1 MLGKFTRFLRN
12 LFGTANASHARTTGA
27 LVQLVREGASNA
39 TLRLIP
45 FNADAK
51 AELDAFFTAHGA
63 KVSVALTQEDAGRDG
78 VGQTSEAFTSIKAV
92 FS

>member
-1 MLGKFTRFLRN
+1 MIRKALRFLRD
-12 LFGTANASHARTTGA
+12 LFGTANASHARTNGA
-27 LVQLVREGASNA
+27 LCQLVAEGATGA

-45 FNADAK
+45 FNADGK
-51 AELDAFFTAHGA
+51 TVLDTFFAAHSA

-78 VGQTSEAFTSIKAV
+78 VGQTSEAYQSLKAV

>member
-1 MLGKFTRFLRN
+1 MLGKFSRFLRN

-27 LVQLVREGASNA
+27 LVYLVREGTSSA

-45 FNADAK
+45 YNADAK
-51 AELDAFFTAHGA
+51 AELDTFFTAHGG
-63 KVSVALTQEDAGRDG
+63 KTTVALTQEDAGRDG
-78 VGQTSEAFTSIKAV
+78 VGQTSESYTSLKAV